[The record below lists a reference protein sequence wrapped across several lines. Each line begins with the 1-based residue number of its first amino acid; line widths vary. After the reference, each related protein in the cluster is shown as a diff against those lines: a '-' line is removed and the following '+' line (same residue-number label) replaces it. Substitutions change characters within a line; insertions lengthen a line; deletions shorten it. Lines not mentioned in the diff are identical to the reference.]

1 MLVRFENFSPDDFAY
16 FSVTLN
22 CCTVFFLIIFMP
34 IVSGRFKL
42 GDALLLTL
50 LSISETLSFLLSPF
64 TSNLTVFYV
73 FQVICTIG
81 NCKFSIGR
89 SLLSKCCEPD
99 EVGKMFSILSIL
111 LSLTFMVSNPIVRQL
126 YNSTIDNFPGAF
138 LLLIA
143 TLLLVSG
150 FGNFFVYMKQ
160 SKLLTSP
167 NEKLEKELDL
177 SPNKQDDEECHKL

>member
-1 MLVRFENFSPDDFAY
+1 
-16 FSVTLN
+16 
-22 CCTVFFLIIFMP
+22 
-34 IVSGRFKL
+34 
-42 GDALLLTL
+42 
-50 LSISETLSFLLSPF
+50 
-64 TSNLTVFYV
+64 
-73 FQVICTIG
+73 
-81 NCKFSIGR
+81 
-89 SLLSKCCEPD
+89 
-99 EVGKMFSILSIL
+99 MFSILSIL

-143 TLLLVSG
+143 ALLLVSG

-177 SPNKQDDEECHKL
+177 SPNKQDDGECHKL